1 MTSRICVRAAVAA
14 LATFAATTPA
24 LAQDRNERV
33 TGRSPSAV
41 DIATTP
47 ISDLNLRRD
56 AIPEVLQEATYAT
69 YASETLTDC
78 EDLRREV
85 ARLDAVLGPDLDQEE
100 EKRRDITVGKVAKDV
115 VGGFIPFR
123 GIIRE
128 ISGAADHERDFREAI
143 VAGAIRRGYLKGLG
157 EQRGCAWPARPAQVL
172 VSVREDVV
180 TDMESGE
187 TVVKDSEG
195 NTTTFRR
202 KEVVQGN

>member
-1 MTSRICVRAAVAA
+1 MKSRICVRAAAAA
-14 LATFAATTPA
+14 LATFAATTTT

-69 YASETLTDC
+69 YASEKLTDC

-85 ARLDAVLGPDLDQEE
+85 ARLDAVLGPDLDQEAE
-100 EKRRDITVGKVAKDV
+100 QRRDITVGKVAKDAV
-115 VGGFIPFR
+115 ASFIPFR